1 MMDVFSV
8 AMFTTLISLNAFDAL
23 RADAPPGLLSGFYF
37 LLMAGLA
44 SMDLATQ
51 THELLMD
58 AMARNVVEMATEMII
73 LEHEQ
78 EESLRGA
85 EYPVGDLGITPK
97 SRASSVGWPTAEG
110 DIKAIADRPN
120 AVERSGDAATVG
132 RYQRALSLPAE
143 GPDALSLAERL
154 QAHMPDRGG
163 AAEPSSTATLTEPLL
178 RRQQ

>member
-1 MMDVFSV
+1 
-8 AMFTTLISLNAFDAL
+8 MFTTLISLNAFDAL

-120 AVERSGDAATVG
+120 AVERSGDAATV
-132 RYQRALSLPAE
+132 RP
-143 GPDALSLAERL
+143 
-154 QAHMPDRGG
+154 
-163 AAEPSSTATLTEPLL
+163 TATFGDLGNRSELGSY
-178 RRQQ
+178 